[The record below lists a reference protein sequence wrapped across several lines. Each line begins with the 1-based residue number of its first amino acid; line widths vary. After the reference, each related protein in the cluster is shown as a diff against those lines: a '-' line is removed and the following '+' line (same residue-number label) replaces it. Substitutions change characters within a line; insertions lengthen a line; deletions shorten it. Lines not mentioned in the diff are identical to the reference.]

1 LKVLEPLT
9 FHLLPLTMFLGIDL
23 GTGSVKALL
32 LDADGCVISEASS
45 SYPVH
50 APHPTWAE
58 THTEEWWQATVK
70 AVREAAS
77 GREVKAIG
85 LSGQMHGTVLVDKH
99 CNVLRPAILWADTR
113 SSQQLGR
120 YRALSNEQRQRLANP
135 IATGMTGVSL
145 LWLKD
150 NEPDIYKQT
159 RWVLQP
165 KDWIRLKLTSEVNA
179 EPSDASATLLYDLE
193 KGAWAHDIVER
204 LELRTDFLAPLVKSR
219 DIAGTLTREAANE
232 LGLSENI
239 PIAAGAGDAAASAL
253 GSALLSEG
261 QLQVNIGTAM
271 QIFAIREKA
280 KVDPTI
286 RTHLYR
292 SSLDNYYAMAAMQNA
307 GIALEWVRRIL
318 GMTWDDMYT
327 EAFKVSP
334 AQISSTSNGVTFLP
348 YLTGER
354 TPHLDPTI
362 RGMWYGLDLSHE
374 RGHLARA
381 AFEGVAF
388 ALKDG
393 LIALENTGIHADSL
407 RLAGGGTLH
416 PSWRQLLADVLE
428 KPLEAVSVPSS
439 SARGAALLAG
449 LAVNAFAL
457 QDITAFTPKPERV
470 AEPVSDEGLE
480 TAYQRFRGLYV
491 NNRTQEIKP

>member
-1 LKVLEPLT
+1 
-9 FHLLPLTMFLGIDL
+9 MFLGIDL

-32 LDADGCVISEASS
+32 LGTDGRLISEASS

-58 THTEEWWQATVK
+58 THTEEWWHATVK
-70 AVREAAS
+70 AVREAV
-77 GREVKAIG
+77 GQHEVKAIG
-85 LSGQMHGTVLVDKH
+85 LSGQMHGTILVDKTLT
-99 CNVLRPAILWADTR
+99 VLRPAILWADTR
-113 SSQQLGR
+113 SSKQLEI
-120 YRALSNEQRQRLANP
+120 YRSLSHNQRQRLANP

-145 LWLKD
+145 LWLKE
-150 NEPDIYKQT
+150 NEAEVYKQA

-165 KDWIRLKLTSEVNA
+165 KDWLRLKLTGEVQA

-193 KGAWAHDIVER
+193 KDAWAHDIAET
-204 LELRTDFLAPLVKSR
+204 LELRTDFLAPLRKSR
-219 DIAGTLTREAANE
+219 AITGHLTKEAANQ

-239 PIAAGAGDAAASAL
+239 PVAAGAGDAAASAL

-261 QLQVNIGTAM
+261 QVQVNIGTAM

-280 KVDPTI
+280 TVDPTL

-292 SSLDNYYAMAAMQNA
+292 SSLDDYYAMAAMQNA
-307 GIALEWVRRIL
+307 GIALEWGRKIL
-318 GMTWDDMYT
+318 GMSWEHMYD

-334 AQISSTSNGVTFLP
+334 GCDGVTFLP

-354 TPHLDPTI
+354 TPHLDANI
-362 RGMWYGLDLSHE
+362 RGLWHGLGLHHE

-393 LIALENTGIHADSL
+393 LKALEDTGIHAPSL

-416 PSWRQLLADVLE
+416 DAWRQLLADILE
-428 KPLEAVSVPSS
+428 KSLEAVSVPSS

-449 LAVNAFAL
+449 LAANTFSVK
-457 QDITAFTPKPERV
+457 DIPTFTPKPERV
-470 AEPVSDEGLE
+470 AEPVKDERLE
-480 TAYQRFRGLYV
+480 AAYQRFRQLYQSV
-491 NNRTQEIKP
+491 KNLNSV

>member
-1 LKVLEPLT
+1 ML
-9 FHLLPLTMFLGIDL
+9 LGIDL

-32 LDADGCVISEASS
+32 LDADGRVISEASS

-50 APHPTWAE
+50 APQPTWAE

-70 AVREAAS
+70 AVREAVN
-77 GREVKAIG
+77 GHEVKAIG
-85 LSGQMHGTVLVDKH
+85 LSGQMHGTVLVDKDL
-99 CNVLRPAILWADTR
+99 NALRPAILWADTR
-113 SSQQLGR
+113 SGQQLET
-120 YRALSNEQRQRLANP
+120 YRNLSDKQRQRLANP

-145 LWLKD
+145 LWLKE
-150 NEPDIYKQT
+150 NEIEVYKQA

-165 KDWIRLKLTSEVNA
+165 KDWIRLKLTGEVHA

-193 KGAWAHDIVER
+193 KDNWAHDIVET
-204 LELRTDFLAPLVKSR
+204 LELRTDFLAPLVASR
-219 DIAGTLTREAANE
+219 AVTGTLTKEVANE
-232 LGLSENI
+232 LGLSVNI
-239 PIAAGAGDAAASAL
+239 PVAAGAGDAAASAL

-261 QLQVNIGTAM
+261 QVQVNIGTAM
-271 QIFAIREKA
+271 QIFAIRDTA
-280 KVDPTI
+280 KVDPTL

-307 GIALEWVRRIL
+307 GIALEWVRKIL
-318 GMTWDDMYT
+318 GMSWEQMYE
-327 EAFKVSP
+327 EAFEVSP
-334 AQISSTSNGVTFLP
+334 AQISSSSDGVTFLP

-354 TPHLDPTI
+354 TPHLDPNI
-362 RGMWYGLDLSHE
+362 RGVWHGLGLNHE

-393 LIALENTGIHADSL
+393 LKALEDTGIHAESL
-407 RLAGGGTLH
+407 RLAGGGTLEK
-416 PSWRQLLADVLE
+416 SWRQLLADVLE

-449 LAVNAFAL
+449 LAVNAFSVE
-457 QDITAFTPKPERV
+457 DITAFTPKPERV
-470 AEPVSDEGLE
+470 AEPRPDERLE
-480 TAYQRFRGLYV
+480 ATYQRFRQLYS
-491 NNRTQEIKP
+491 RLKT